1 MARFRF
7 QSNTDS
13 VHATGGMM
21 NHPIKRAAGLLF
33 LVIATLFLV
42 SACSRGEAIP
52 DRSKKL
58 FSQNDEELIIRDF
71 FDDRRGGFFL
81 DVGSFHWE
89 DLSTTCFLERYLGWQ
104 GIAIDAQAEFAEG
117 YKKYRPKTKFF
128 SYAVTDHSGD
138 TLKLYLTGGTSS
150 LNPAWYKYF
159 LKKDQEDKPPAAVDV
174 PTITLNDL
182 LEKNGVTKIDFL
194 SMDIEGAEP
203 PALAGFDIDKYKPEL
218 VIIEPTTDTR
228 DPILAYFKAHG
239 YERIDKYLERDKQS
253 WYFRPAK
260 TS

>member
-1 MARFRF
+1 MK
-7 QSNTDS
+7 NDS
-13 VHATGGMM
+13 A
-21 NHPIKRAAGLLF
+21 KSAAGLLHF
-33 LVIATLFLV
+33 VFAMLLLV

-58 FSQNDEELIIRDF
+58 YSQNDEELLIRDF
-71 FDDRRGGFFL
+71 FDDRKGGFFV
-81 DVGSFHWE
+81 DVGSYHWE
-89 DLSTTCFLERYLGWQ
+89 ELSTTNFLEKHLGWS
-104 GIAIDAQAEFAEG
+104 GIAIDAQAGFAEG

-150 LNPAWYKYF
+150 LNPEWYKYF
-159 LKKDQEDKPPAAVDV
+159 LKKDAESQAPTAVDV

-194 SMDIEGAEP
+194 TMDIEGAEP
-203 PALAGFDIDKYKPEL
+203 AALAGFDIDKYKPEL
-218 VIIEPTTDTR
+218 VLIEPTTDTR
-228 DPILAYFKAHG
+228 EPILAYLTQHG

-253 WYFRPAK
+253 WYFRRAK
-260 TS
+260 